1 MNGKFWKPGT
11 RLLSEDV
18 LLDKNALDEGS
29 LGVCF
34 NPLAQLSLNQQ
45 RQELPIFKHRT
56 EIIYLME
63 KFRVLIVVG
72 ETGSGKT
79 TQLPQYLYEA
89 GWTSN
94 GKCIACTQPRRVS
107 AVTVAQ
113 RVCQERGSTLGDL
126 VGYTIQFD
134 NCCSEQ
140 VTRIKYLT
148 DGMLIREMM
157 LDPLLSRYSIIMIDE
172 AHERTIYTD
181 LVLGLIKKILK
192 VRKDLGVIISS
203 ATVDAEMFQRFFD
216 GPQECSIL
224 SVQGRCHPVTL
235 HYASQ
240 PVKNYIQES
249 ASLCVDLIQ
258 NQRVKGDILVFLSGQ
273 DEIEQFMSL
282 IELEHVLVLALHAGL
297 SMERQLQ
304 ALTPN
309 QDTKITNKIIASTNI
324 AETSVTVPG
333 IVYVI
338 DCGVVKQRHYDPYA
352 DSESL
357 VKVPVSK
364 HSASQRAG
372 RAGRTQPGH
381 CYRMYTK
388 QHFDRNLK
396 TSTTPQMQIS
406 EATEMILQLK
416 ALGVNNVHHF
426 DYISAP
432 PTAIMIK
439 ALETLYLLGAIDS
452 QTHLTKGHG
461 TIMCEMPIPCRISK
475 CLLEACDK
483 GCGADMLT
491 LCAMTS
497 LTQIWTTNDAHV
509 KVLDACKNKFAVI
522 QGDLL
527 TYMNIYHAYAR
538 ITDPH
543 QRITWCQENHID
555 HRSMA
560 RAVHVRSQLKKY
572 TTKFKLKTNSLFHDD
587 DAQGYDSLYSPSQVI
602 VMCYLKGHFHHVA
615 RRNADHVTFTTLR
628 GDQIVHIHPSSVLFK
643 YAPPWIVYGDL
654 VQTDKKYVMNV
665 SMIDPEWLNNKQESL

>member
-282 IELEHVLVLALHAGL
+282 IELEH
-297 SMERQLQ
+297 
-304 ALTPN
+304 
-309 QDTKITNKIIASTNI
+309 ASAWKDN
-324 AETSVTVPG
+324 
-333 IVYVI
+333 Y
-338 DCGVVKQRHYDPYA
+338 RH
-352 DSESL
+352 
-357 VKVPVSK
+357 
-364 HSASQRAG
+364 
-372 RAGRTQPGH
+372 
-381 CYRMYTK
+381 
-388 QHFDRNLK
+388 
-396 TSTTPQMQIS
+396 
-406 EATEMILQLK
+406 
-416 ALGVNNVHHF
+416 
-426 DYISAP
+426 
-432 PTAIMIK
+432 
-439 ALETLYLLGAIDS
+439 
-452 QTHLTKGHG
+452 
-461 TIMCEMPIPCRISK
+461 
-475 CLLEACDK
+475 
-483 GCGADMLT
+483 
-491 LCAMTS
+491 
-497 LTQIWTTNDAHV
+497 
-509 KVLDACKNKFAVI
+509 
-522 QGDLL
+522 
-527 TYMNIYHAYAR
+527 
-538 ITDPH
+538 
-543 QRITWCQENHID
+543 
-555 HRSMA
+555 
-560 RAVHVRSQLKKY
+560 
-572 TTKFKLKTNSLFHDD
+572 
-587 DAQGYDSLYSPSQVI
+587 
-602 VMCYLKGHFHHVA
+602 
-615 RRNADHVTFTTLR
+615 
-628 GDQIVHIHPSSVLFK
+628 
-643 YAPPWIVYGDL
+643 
-654 VQTDKKYVMNV
+654 
-665 SMIDPEWLNNKQESL
+665 